1 MADLDT
7 AALKENFAAVA
18 AHGGDEVAL
27 YFYSYLFY
35 RHPETRQ
42 MFPPRMTRQRDRLV
56 SALGHIVSHVDEVED
71 LVPFLHDLGRDHRKF
86 GAVAAHYP
94 AVGKALIATLR
105 RFSGEDWSDKL
116 EEDWT
121 AAYGLVA
128 QTMLAAAD
136 EAAGSQPP
144 FWVGE
149 VVGIDHRTID
159 IAVVRIRPEEPP
171 PYRAGQSLSLELM
184 DLRPREWRW
193 YTPASKPGGDEF
205 DIHTRLIDGGPV
217 STTLVTRAKVGTRV
231 RLGAPVGRMVIDDQ
245 SDRPLLMIAGSTGLA
260 PMKAMIE
267 QLAEDGGRPTH
278 LFVGARTPREI
289 YDGPAIDEL
298 DQANDWL
305 SVVTAISDD
314 KQWKGERG
322 LIGDVA
328 LAHGEWTGH
337 DTYVCG
343 SPAMVESTVK
353 LLVANGV
360 PEDQIYFDEFGES

>member
-1 MADLDT
+1 VADLDT

-18 AHGGDEVAL
+18 NHGGDELAL

-56 SALGHIVSHVDEVED
+56 SALGRIVSNVDHAGD
-71 LVPFLHDLGRDHRKF
+71 LVPFLTDLGRDHRKF
-86 GAVAAHYP
+86 GALAPHYP
-94 AVGKALIATLR
+94 AVGEALIVTLR
-105 RFSGEDWSDKL
+105 HFSGARWNTKL
-116 EEDWT
+116 QEDWT

-136 EAAGSQPP
+136 EAASAHPP
-144 FWVGE
+144 FWAGE
-149 VVGIDHRTID
+149 VVSVEHRTID
-159 IAVVRIRPEEPP
+159 IAVVRIRPDEPP
-171 PYRAGQSLSLELM
+171 PYRAGQSVSLELV

-193 YTPASKPGGDEF
+193 YTPASKPGGEDFE
-205 DIHTRLIDGGPV
+205 IHTRLIDGGPV
-217 STTLVTRAKVGTRV
+217 STTLVTRAVAGTRV
-231 RLGAPVGRMVIDDQ
+231 RFGAPVGRMVLDEE
-245 SDRPLLMIAGSTGLA
+245 SERPVLMIAGSTGLA

-267 QLAEDGGRPTH
+267 QLAEDGARPTN
-278 LFVGARTPREI
+278 LFFGARTPREI
-289 YDGPAIDEL
+289 YDGPAMDEL
-298 DQANDWL
+298 DRAHDWL
-305 SVVTAISDD
+305 TVVTAISDD
-314 KQWKGERG
+314 ERWRGERG

-328 LAHGEWTGH
+328 LARGEWSGH

-360 PEDQIYFDEFGES
+360 PENQIYYDEFGES